1 MINETM
7 PRGTVLA
14 SSAVLGD
21 NGYPTDL
28 ISILFGEI
36 PSPEN
41 PGMLDLTGGTIQ
53 NMNTKEPIKVGDVF
67 QVEIAG
73 VEFNSTIV
81 GSAATIP
88 FVDIIFLWH
97 ASTLTNLL
105 GPALYE
111 ETFGHQR
118 PNYLIVKAESMDYV
132 EEVVNGIRDILKDR
146 SVYQVRYDGYAL
158 SLIKQLKTQTE
169 PLYRLIGVASLGA
182 TFAVI
187 FFASYVNFNKRSW
200 EIGLLLSQG
209 WCWRSILY
217 LYSSYFL
224 VIAVLSGGIS
234 LLLSVLI
241 SNLLS
246 FNYEVY
252 RTNIIVSTQ
261 LSELQMMSA
270 IPAAIGIGFLSV
282 YLLIWRSK
290 KLGVEGLLREY

>member
-1 MINETM
+1 
-7 PRGTVLA
+7 
-14 SSAVLGD
+14 
-21 NGYPTDL
+21 
-28 ISILFGEI
+28 
-36 PSPEN
+36 
-41 PGMLDLTGGTIQ
+41 
-53 NMNTKEPIKVGDVF
+53 
-67 QVEIAG
+67 
-73 VEFNSTIV
+73 
-81 GSAATIP
+81 
-88 FVDIIFLWH
+88 
-97 ASTLTNLL
+97 
-105 GPALYE
+105 
-111 ETFGHQR
+111 
-118 PNYLIVKAESMDYV
+118 VKAESMDYV